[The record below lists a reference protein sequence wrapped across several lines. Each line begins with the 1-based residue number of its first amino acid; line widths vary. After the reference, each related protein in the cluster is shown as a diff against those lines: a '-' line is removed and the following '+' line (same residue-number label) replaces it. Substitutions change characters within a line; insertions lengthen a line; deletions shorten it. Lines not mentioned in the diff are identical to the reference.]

1 MVKLQVKVTDYHYMR
16 RVPMTNIFKYVIV
29 YK

>member
-1 MVKLQVKVTDYHYMR
+1 MVKLQVKVTECHYTR
-16 RVPMTNIFKYVIV
+16 RAPLTDIFKYVIV

>member
-1 MVKLQVKVTDYHYMR
+1 MVKLQVKVTNHHYTR
-16 RVPMTNIFKYVIV
+16 RVPMTDIFKYVIV